1 MTEAAD
7 EFETLHEIVKRA
19 RENLSR
25 DVWDYVVGGAETET
39 TLKRN
44 RRALDSIAFRP
55 RVLRDVSAVDCSS
68 TFLGERLRIP
78 VVLAP
83 IGSLEDVESGGGVT
97 VARAA
102 GEFGVASM
110 LSSVCRP
117 GLEEVAAASDGPLIY
132 NLYVRGD
139 ADWIADHVRRALT
152 LGDLGLIAAARSEL
166 RLAERANK
174 GDADALLVLRDSYD
188 ILGLHDRALLLSTR
202 SAGHDDDI
210 HRLYPSHYW
219 DEVASAARDANVDPY
234 LVLSVIRQES
244 YFNEAAVS
252 HAGAVGLMQIMP
264 QTGHKLARRL
274 GVSPF
279 DRRLLFDPGVSIR
292 LGARFLGDQ
301 VRSFAAG
308 SHDLQFPL
316 GLAAYNAGPKV
327 ARRWLERFP
336 VDDADAFVERIP
348 YKETRLYV
356 KKVLKNYAIY
366 KTLNGSKP
374 DA

>member
-44 RRALDSIAFRP
+44 RQALDSIAFRP

-139 ADWIADHVRRALT
+139 ADWIADHVRRAVDAGCRAFSVTVDSAIYGRRERDLAKRYKSSARRRFT
-152 LGDLGLIAAARSEL
+152 GMEFQAGFTWDHVKRIRDAIDIPLIVKGIATAEDAATACALGIDVIYVSNHGGRQLDHGLGAIEVLPEVVREVGAKAAVVVDGGFMRGTDIVKAIVL
-166 RLAERANK
+166 
-174 GDADALLVLRDSYD
+174 GADA
-188 ILGLHDRALLLSTR
+188 
-202 SAGHDDDI
+202 
-210 HRLYPSHYW
+210 
-219 DEVASAARDANVDPY
+219 
-234 LVLSVIRQES
+234 
-244 YFNEAAVS
+244 
-252 HAGAVGLMQIMP
+252 VGI
-264 QTGHKLARRL
+264 G
-274 GVSPF
+274 
-279 DRRLLFDPGVSIR
+279 RLLCF
-292 LGARFLGDQ
+292 
-301 VRSFAAG
+301 
-308 SHDLQFPL
+308 
-316 GLAAYNAGPKV
+316 GLAAAGQAGLV
-327 ARRWLERFP
+327 RVLELLETEIKTCLALLGADRFDVLDQSYLHPAQP
-336 VDDADAFVERIP
+336 VDRAHGLSAFPLLDEG
-348 YKETRLYV
+348 Y
-356 KKVLKNYAIY
+356 
-366 KTLNGSKP
+366 
-374 DA
+374 